1 MLLKKYLLTL
11 IKKYKAI
18 NKNIIARTLIILIS
32 EFTKY
37 FSKIY
42 SECVWG
48 LYIATYPLRLRL
60 VGVGFS

>member
-42 SECVWG
+42 SEYVWA
-48 LYIATYPLRLRL
+48 LYYRPTPTDLS
-60 VGVGFS
+60 G

>member
-32 EFTKY
+32 KLTKY

-42 SECVWG
+42 SECVWV
-48 LYIATYPLRLRL
+48 LF
-60 VGVGFS
+60 GVRVY